1 MNDRKAAI
9 ATTGAI
15 LIMSSLSR
23 ADRAAGRAM
32 RAGAG
37 RDIRAMTGHMALR
50 ATEGVAVIGVF
61 VGGAALAWALIAKD
75 AG

>member
-1 MNDRKAAI
+1 MNDRKVAI

-23 ADRAAGRAM
+23 ADRAASRAM
-32 RAGAG
+32 RSGAR
-37 RDIRAMTGHMALR
+37 RDLRAMSSHIAVR
-50 ATEGVAVIGVF
+50 ASEGLAVVGVF

-75 AG
+75 AS

>member
-9 ATTGAI
+9 ATTGAV
-15 LIMSSLSR
+15 LIMSSLGR
-23 ADRAAGRAM
+23 ADRAAGRAI
-32 RAGAG
+32 RAGAR
-37 RDIRAMTGHMALR
+37 RDVRAMSSQMALR
-50 ATEGVAVIGVF
+50 AAEGLAVLGVF